1 MDPTQGLVFVGI
13 LVAMYFAYRYYIL
26 NRDSV
31 DNLSKKLGDMDK
43 DMQDLLAR
51 NNPSD
56 AKRIENIMV
65 EITQTRAKLIDV
77 LNIINANGRV
87 APLRDSEVIGRSI
100 ELLNS
105 NTATVIRAI
114 FNYASLTYK
123 DPEFDK
129 ILKIYYD
136 GVNSIFTLSDD
147 AFEGLL
153 RTLENVKMGDDDM
166 AIRSIKQ
173 ICSAEVSP
181 QILQDSAKQFMEFM
195 DKNVNSSF
203 KKDID
208 PKTTNPVDSLFMN
221 TNKLY
226 FSNRDQLLAL
236 YTRVLTDTI
245 KVLRSNCPKN
255 GTTADYVSLIKNSIR
270 YLRRQ
275 YSRYRN
281 ALIIAAY
288 DNIRDIYSLKGV
300 PYSTGPAKA

>member
-1 MDPTQGLVFVGI
+1 
-13 LVAMYFAYRYYIL
+13 
-26 NRDSV
+26 
-31 DNLSKKLGDMDK
+31 
-43 DMQDLLAR
+43 
-51 NNPSD
+51 
-56 AKRIENIMV
+56 MV
-65 EITQTRAKLIDV
+65 EITQTRAKLIDA

-87 APLRDSEVIGRSI
+87 APLHDSEVIGRSI

-153 RTLENVKMGDDDM
+153 RTLENVNMGDDDM

-181 QILQDSAKQFMEFM
+181 QILQDSAKQFMDFM

-288 DNIRDIYSLKGV
+288 DNIRDIYSLKDV
-300 PYSTGPAKA
+300 PYSTGPTKA